1 MPDTGNNFMKCL
13 WFCSVLVHLNSCIH
27 FHLTISF
34 ENETVL
40 FTLVLSE
47 TNLLSLL
54 GDSGKCSFVEIVC
67 IVCCNIMH
75 CVNVL

>member
-27 FHLTISF
+27 FHLTILF

-47 TNLLSLL
+47 TN
-54 GDSGKCSFVEIVC
+54 FIV
-67 IVCCNIMH
+67 IIRW
-75 CVNVL
+75 